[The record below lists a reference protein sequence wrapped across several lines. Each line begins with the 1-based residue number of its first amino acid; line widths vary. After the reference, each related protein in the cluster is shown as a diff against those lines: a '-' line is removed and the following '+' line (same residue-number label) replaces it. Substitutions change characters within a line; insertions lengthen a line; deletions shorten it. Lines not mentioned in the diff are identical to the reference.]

1 MRLQDVQIK
10 FSTATK
16 RFKLDLRSV
25 EPRVYGSQEP
35 TFKTKKN

>member
-25 EPRVYGSQEP
+25 EDKMKRYP
-35 TFKTKKN
+35 FKR